1 MSASFPSHKANK
13 PVPKG
18 YTVHEPRKGGLPKE
32 VLQQRFE
39 KLEKLIS
46 KAKKQQQKAP
56 K

>member
-1 MSASFPSHKANK
+1 MPASSSSKKSHP

-18 YTVHEPRKGGLPKE
+18 YTLHEPDAGTVSRE

-39 KLEKLIS
+39 KLEKLIT
-46 KAKKQQQKAP
+46 KAQKQQP